1 MAGMN
6 PEEREL
12 LTATHELAAANNKML
27 RDLRRTQRW
36 QSFWSAI
43 KWLIVLAS
51 ALGAY
56 YYLQPYLDKILEL
69 YRNLPDFNLVLP
81 R

>member
-1 MAGMN
+1 MN

-12 LTATHELAAANNKML
+12 LTTTYKLTSENNEIL
-27 RDLRRTQRW
+27 HSLRRAQRW
-36 QSFWSAI
+36 QAVWSFIRWALVI
-43 KWLIVLAS
+43 GS

-56 YYLQPYLDKILEL
+56 YYLQPYLDKLFNL
-69 YRNLPDFNLVLP
+69 YQNLPDFNLLLP